1 MLTTMSLQTML
12 RGYPREAADM
22 AEGAYERAKDTAAP
36 RVLAFAKLAEARA
49 YGRAGEAKAAGV
61 ALTRSEELLGSIR
74 PDSHDPDWLSYFTR
88 ARLATPSST
97 LW

>member
-1 MLTTMSLQTML
+1 ML